1 MFLIPFS
8 LVILWNN
15 EKKVVT
21 FAELIVQGRKAV
33 VTVNAEEPD
42 DANDFKLVHMTGD
55 AVTKE
60 TMVDKDFAIE
70 VENSYRLKRKVEM
83 Y

>member
-1 MFLIPFS
+1 MIPFS
-8 LVILWNN
+8 LVLLWNN

-33 VTVNAEEPD
+33 MTVSAEEPD
-42 DANDFKLVHMTGD
+42 DANDLKLVHMTGE

>member
-1 MFLIPFS
+1 MIPFS
-8 LVILWNN
+8 LVLLWNN

-33 VTVNAEEPD
+33 MTVSAEEPD
-42 DANDFKLVHMTGD
+42 DANDLKLVHMTGE

-60 TMVDKDFAIE
+60 TMMDKDFAIE